1 MAFPPKFKSLRITE
15 AFSLRKILC
24 GFCILIDC
32 KIKIQIYTSLYIRTP
47 KSCPRHPPDSAFWNL
62 FWICFASAERTAM
75 KKFLLILLTIVILLA
90 GGICGLYLNLESIV
104 KASVAKYGSQLTG
117 TEVALDGFRL
127 SPLKGEAEL
136 KGLRIANP
144 AGYQTPHILSLGSAY
159 VRLDMRSLLKPVI
172 VVEEIRIANPEIAY
186 ELKSVAHNNVS
197 DLLAA
202 VNKNTAAAAAKP
214 AADQTAASAK
224 SGATQTDTS
233 KTGTTPTGNAKPAV
247 SSAGSTKSA
256 SSSTGKKVII
266 NALNITGGKVSL
278 GATFGGKGAA
288 ASVPLPAVT
297 LKDIGREKDSQ
308 GKGIIET
315 ASLILKKILDTAYD
329 TAVRQGLNSLKDIAG
344 ESADT
349 LKGTAENLKNS
360 AKGLLGGL
368 L

>member
-1 MAFPPKFKSLRITE
+1 
-15 AFSLRKILC
+15 
-24 GFCILIDC
+24 
-32 KIKIQIYTSLYIRTP
+32 
-47 KSCPRHPPDSAFWNL
+47 
-62 FWICFASAERTAM
+62 M
-75 KKFLLILLTIVILLA
+75 KKFLLILLTIIILLA

-127 SPLKGEAEL
+127 SLRKGEAEL

-144 AGYQTPHILSLGSAY
+144 EGYQTPQILSLGSVY

-186 ELKSVAHNNVS
+186 ELKSVAHNYVS

-202 VNKNTAAAAAKP
+202 VNKNAAAAAKP
-214 AADQTAASAK
+214 AADQTD
-224 SGATQTDTS
+224 ATRA
-233 KTGTTPTGNAKPAV
+233 GTAKPAV
-247 SSAGSTKSA
+247 SSGGSAKSA
-256 SSSTGKKVII
+256 TSSGGKKVII

-297 LKDIGREKDSQ
+297 LKDIGREKGSQ

>member
-1 MAFPPKFKSLRITE
+1 M
-15 AFSLRKILC
+15 
-24 GFCILIDC
+24 
-32 KIKIQIYTSLYIRTP
+32 
-47 KSCPRHPPDSAFWNL
+47 
-62 FWICFASAERTAM
+62 
-75 KKFLLILLTIVILLA
+75 
-90 GGICGLYLNLESIV
+90 YLNLESIV

-127 SPLKGEAEL
+127 SLRKGEAEL

-144 AGYQTPHILSLGSAY
+144 EGYQTPQILSLGSVY

-202 VNKNTAAAAAKP
+202 VNKNAAAAAKT
-214 AADQTAASAK
+214 AADQTD
-224 SGATQTDTS
+224 ATRA
-233 KTGTTPTGNAKPAV
+233 GTAKPAV
-247 SSAGSTKSA
+247 SSGGSAKSA
-256 SSSTGKKVII
+256 TSSGGKKVII

-297 LKDIGREKDSQ
+297 LKDIGREKGSQ

>member
-1 MAFPPKFKSLRITE
+1 
-15 AFSLRKILC
+15 
-24 GFCILIDC
+24 
-32 KIKIQIYTSLYIRTP
+32 
-47 KSCPRHPPDSAFWNL
+47 
-62 FWICFASAERTAM
+62 M
-75 KKFLLILLTIVILLA
+75 KKFLLILLTIIILLA

-127 SPLKGEAEL
+127 SLRKGEAEL

-144 AGYQTPHILSLGSAY
+144 EGYQTPQILSLGSVY

-202 VNKNTAAAAAKP
+202 VNKNAAAAAKP
-214 AADQTAASAK
+214 AADQTD
-224 SGATQTDTS
+224 ATRA
-233 KTGTTPTGNAKPAV
+233 GTAKPAV
-247 SSAGSTKSA
+247 SSGGSAKSA
-256 SSSTGKKVII
+256 TSSGGKKVII

-288 ASVPLPAVT
+288 ASVPLPATT
-297 LKDIGREKDSQ
+297 LKDIGREKGSQ

-349 LKGTAENLKNS
+349 LKGTAESLKNS

>member
-1 MAFPPKFKSLRITE
+1 
-15 AFSLRKILC
+15 
-24 GFCILIDC
+24 
-32 KIKIQIYTSLYIRTP
+32 
-47 KSCPRHPPDSAFWNL
+47 
-62 FWICFASAERTAM
+62 M
-75 KKFLLILLTIVILLA
+75 KKFLLILLTIIILLA

-127 SPLKGEAEL
+127 SLRKGEAEL

-144 AGYQTPHILSLGSAY
+144 EGYQTPQILSLGSVY

-202 VNKNTAAAAAKP
+202 VNQNAAAAAKP
-214 AADQTAASAK
+214 AADQTD
-224 SGATQTDTS
+224 ATRA
-233 KTGTTPTGNAKPAV
+233 GTAKPAV
-247 SSAGSTKSA
+247 SSGGSAKSA
-256 SSSTGKKVII
+256 SSSGGKKVII

-297 LKDIGREKDSQ
+297 LKDIGREKGSQ

-360 AKGLLGGL
+360 AKELLGGL

>member
-1 MAFPPKFKSLRITE
+1 
-15 AFSLRKILC
+15 
-24 GFCILIDC
+24 
-32 KIKIQIYTSLYIRTP
+32 
-47 KSCPRHPPDSAFWNL
+47 
-62 FWICFASAERTAM
+62 M
-75 KKFLLILLTIVILLA
+75 KKFLLILLTIIILLA

-127 SPLKGEAEL
+127 SLRKGEAEL

-144 AGYQTPHILSLGSAY
+144 EGYQTPQILSLGSVY

-202 VNKNTAAAAAKP
+202 VNKNAAAAAKP
-214 AADQTAASAK
+214 AADQTD
-224 SGATQTDTS
+224 ATRA
-233 KTGTTPTGNAKPAV
+233 GTAKPAV
-247 SSAGSTKSA
+247 SSGGSAKSA
-256 SSSTGKKVII
+256 TSSGGKKVII

-297 LKDIGREKDSQ
+297 LKDIGREKGSQ

-360 AKGLLGGL
+360 AKGLLGSL